1 MNTNDILQTRR
12 DAAEAY
18 MRKITEPL
26 WRAGEDILCTQE
38 KDTPPEK
45 AKSAFAIKAGRVYR
59 GVLYSYAGGTAESF
73 FAYADE
79 TDKKGIPVIR
89 GLRWDAVSGGSV
101 SARVGTDCSG
111 SVVRSWAAAGA
122 DVPLVSTLLMCPD
135 NGFLHVGEF
144 SASFDHVSS
153 EEIRANAPEVMYD
166 AYALLQKADAVVCR
180 KNASGHTRL
189 VIGVH
194 VVHNA
199 DGSIDPAASYA
210 ETLEQTRGFIRRE
223 HKSFDE
229 KLGEDVYDICGN
241 VKYTFANLYET
252 GYMPITCR
260 AFTDPAPI
268 PAPAVTD
275 TLDTYDGASLFAGEI
290 RANRLIDAVIMT
302 ISDAAGNQL
311 CRMAVPAMRNRKSF
325 DMQLFPTEK
334 RSHVIGQMDADALP
348 SGRYHCRLVCRLS
361 GDINVTVRDFDFVK

>member
-1 MNTNDILQTRR
+1 
-12 DAAEAY
+12 
-18 MRKITEPL
+18 
-26 WRAGEDILCTQE
+26 
-38 KDTPPEK
+38 
-45 AKSAFAIKAGRVYR
+45 
-59 GVLYSYAGGTAESF
+59 
-73 FAYADE
+73 
-79 TDKKGIPVIR
+79 
-89 GLRWDAVSGGSV
+89 
-101 SARVGTDCSG
+101 
-111 SVVRSWAAAGA
+111 VRSWAAAGA

-268 PAPAVTD
+268 PAPEPEPEPSPINIYFKD
-275 TLDTYDGASLFAGEI
+275 
-290 RANRLIDAVIMT
+290 
-302 ISDAAGNQL
+302 
-311 CRMAVPAMRNRKSF
+311 SF
-325 DMQLFPTEK
+325 PL
-334 RSHVIGQMDADALP
+334 
-348 SGRYHCRLVCRLS
+348 RLS
-361 GDINVTVRDFDFVK
+361 EYIGRACLTDVRIDEVTWSIEAGDTSNKVYLYFTGQVVGDNSFHSFYAAIYDEDGYIIEDFPVIILGRQGDKFRNHEEDIRLPNGTYYIDFYVD